1 MQAKERSMIVGLVQ
15 MMWADNEI
23 VDSERELLGSILVQ
37 LGLNVEDV
45 TAVGEMIKNP
55 ISTDDVLDNL
65 PTMEDRREF
74 IKIMAVMA
82 MVDGCVATAE
92 NTLVGKLAAKLGIP
106 NEEMPALMEESRQLL
121 AQREGRS
128 PLSDLM

>member
-37 LGLNVEDV
+37 LGCNVEDV
-45 TAVGEMIKNP
+45 TEVGEMIKNP
-55 ISTDDVLDNL
+55 TSTDDVLDNL
-65 PTMEDRREF
+65 PTMDDRREF

-128 PLSDLM
+128 PLSELL